1 MCILLKKAALCIG
14 GGSES
19 PLRMPQIRDDFY

>member
-1 MCILLKKAALCIG
+1 MAVPRQKAALCIG

-19 PLRMPQIRDDFY
+19 PLPVLQIRDDFY